1 MFTPEKIE
9 EWIKEAEE
17 RPGSAPVIIQ
27 FIGNRLRDLVQRN
40 EELLAENIALMTD
53 KRVEEYEQR
62 IAHLEYQLDLLKRQF
77 GGDLSA
83 ALEAGADKA
92 AATGGLG
99 LLVYGVD
106 GRVLRVAADLATA
119 AGGPRLGRL
128 QGLSAG
134 GEPPRLLAAAP
145 GDELLLVFSSGRVA
159 AIPAGSLPAA
169 HPGEDGLLEWAK
181 AALPEEPRAGETLV
195 CIAPITR
202 FALAEY
208 ILQASR
214 RGYVKKIRA
223 QMARSILANHYIGT
237 GVKATT
243 DRTFALA
250 LSGKDDRLVLVTQDG
265 YLQCLDVR
273 RLSFSIE
280 EAVRLGP
287 SDHLTAAF
295 PIAGL
300 DAAAAEN
307 GAAQGAERSV
317 VVMTQVGK
325 AVHWIES
332 DIETGTSTKTRG
344 QPVFSAQRRGQGVRV
359 IGAAA
364 LRAGDWV
371 ATLDSNGEL
380 ALYPAQDLL
389 SRGTLPTTGDLLAF
403 AAFSGGA
410 GAAGRQSGGR

>member
-17 RPGSAPVIIQ
+17 RPASAPVIIQ
-27 FIGNRLRDLVQRN
+27 FIGNRLRDLMQRN
-40 EELLAENIALMTD
+40 EELVTENIALMTD

-92 AATGGLG
+92 ALAGSLS
-99 LLVYGVD
+99 LLVYSVE
-106 GRVLRVAADLATA
+106 GRVLRLAADLAA
-119 AGGPRLGRL
+119 AAERPRLGQL
-128 QGLSAG
+128 QGLNSG
-134 GEPPRLLAAAP
+134 SEPPRLLAAAP

-159 AIPAGSLPAA
+159 TLPAGSLPPARPDENGA
-169 HPGEDGLLEWAK
+169 VDWSK
-181 AALPEEPRAGETLV
+181 AAIPEEPRAGETLV
-195 CIAPITR
+195 CVAPITR

-223 QMARSILANHYIGT
+223 QMAQSILANHYIGT
-237 GVKATT
+237 GVKANT

-250 LSGKDDRLVLVTQDG
+250 LSGKDDRLVLVSQEG

-273 RLSFSIE
+273 KLSFSIE
-280 EAVRLGP
+280 EAMRLNP

-300 DAAAAEN
+300 DAAAESAGAEAGAE
-307 GAAQGAERSV
+307 GAARSV

-325 AVHWIES
+325 AVHWLES
-332 DIETGTSTKTRG
+332 DIETSTSTKVRG
-344 QPVFSAQRRGQGVRV
+344 QSVFSAQRRGQGVRV

-371 ATLDSNGEL
+371 AALDSGGEL

-389 SRGTLPTTGDLLAF
+389 ARGTLPAAGELLAF
-403 AAFSGGA
+403 AAFSGA
-410 GAAGRQSGGR
+410 GKKNSK